1 MKARNQRTLKKEALK
16 QLLCTAAITLII
28 VLAAGAIIDHVY
40 IRYFRQAT
48 FNVAVG
54 ELTYSYHGTYQ
65 TLDDGRWVMNGKGTL
80 TLTSDDPT
88 VPTDEICCSGTWERG
103 RLVSEATLAFPEGA
117 GTYVGEVD
125 ERYIPTGEGTF
136 YFSNE
141 ELEPLYSDN
150 WVWLEGEALSD
161 DEHTM
166 KNTTNRVFYTGM
178 CMDGVAKSGYGS
190 TYSIS
195 NDGSFNQSFTGEYRD
210 GKCVGVMVDVW
221 QSFYKIIGRCNIDG
235 VRDTEN
241 VEFRYLNTERK
252 SVFGSYRHID
262 EDDKVE
268 LFDGFGTVTAGAEI
282 DGKLLSGCINFA
294 LPSDD
299 GKSENCRY
307 YGTFSPDGKIVG
319 DGIFRFRDGTELE
332 TKNASWVSSQTRSN
346 GVYTGMIVDDQYTGF
361 GRSVFSDGDVY
372 TGEWANGKRN
382 GYGEYV
388 SADGTSYYGYWVD
401 GKLTD

>member
-1 MKARNQRTLKKEALK
+1 MKARNQRTVKKEELK

-28 VLAAGAIIDHVY
+28 VLAVGAIGNYVY
-40 IRYFRQAT
+40 TRYFRQAT

-80 TLTSDDPT
+80 TLISDDPT
-88 VPTDEICCSGTWERG
+88 VPTDGICCSGTWERG

-150 WVWLEGEALSD
+150 WIWLEGEALSD
-161 DEHTM
+161 DEHTID
-166 KNTTNRVFYTGM
+166 TINRVFYTGM

-195 NDGSFNQSFTGEYRD
+195 NDGNFNQSFTGEYRD
-210 GKCVGVMVDVW
+210 GKCVGVVVDVW
-221 QSFYKIIGRCNIDG
+221 QSFYKIIDRCNMDG

-252 SVFGSYRHID
+252 SVFGSYRYID
-262 EDDKVE
+262 ENDKVE
-268 LFDGFGTVTAGAEI
+268 LFDGFGAVIAGAEI
-282 DGKLLSGCINFA
+282 DGKLLSGCIDLK

-332 TKNASWVSSQTRSN
+332 TKNASWISSQTRSN
-346 GVYTGMIVDDQYTGF
+346 GVYTGMIVDDKYTGF
-361 GRSVFSDGDVY
+361 GKFVFSDGDVY
-372 TGEWANGKRN
+372 TGEYTNGERN